1 MWKTANTEGLETEDL
16 KNTNHFLDDERTR
29 GIYYTQFER
38 KPVPVAAR
46 SKA

>member
-1 MWKTANTEGLETEDL
+1 MENLIGKRVNTEGVETEDL

-38 KPVPVAAR
+38 SAI
-46 SKA
+46 